1 MCRILVYFI
10 TGIDLEGMHEC
21 VSGVMRKFLLLS
33 AGEDGVFAAETV
45 GLAMQGALI
54 SRHDPVRM
62 AGGPDF
68 PT

>member
-1 MCRILVYFI
+1 MPQHYYLLDTLVYFI

-45 GLAMQGALI
+45 GLA
-54 SRHDPVRM
+54 R
-62 AGGPDF
+62 GPDF
-68 PT
+68 PA

>member
-33 AGEDGVFAAETV
+33 AGEDGVFAAETM
-45 GLAMQGALI
+45 GLA
-54 SRHDPVRM
+54 R
-62 AGGPDF
+62 GPDF
-68 PT
+68 PA